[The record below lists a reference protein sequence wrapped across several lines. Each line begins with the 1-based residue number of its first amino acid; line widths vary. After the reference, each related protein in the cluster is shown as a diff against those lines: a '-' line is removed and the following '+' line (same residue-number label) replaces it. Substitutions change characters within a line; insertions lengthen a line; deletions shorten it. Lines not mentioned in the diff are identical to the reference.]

1 MDLTLFS
8 PNAPSIPVEIDYSP
22 AHGGHRFV
30 ATFPNGYGASIIQHE
45 YSYGGR
51 EGLWEIAVLGKNGQL
66 DYTTPVTDDVLGY
79 VPQNEVMGYLE
90 QIAAL

>member
-8 PNAPSIPVEIDYSP
+8 PNALSAPAKIDYSP
-22 AHGGHRFV
+22 MYGGHRFV

-45 YSYGGR
+45 YSYGGN
-51 EGLWEIAVLGKNGQL
+51 EGLWEIGVLGQDGKL
-66 DYTTPVTDDVLGY
+66 DYTTPITCDVLGY
-79 VPQNEVMGYLE
+79 VPANEVMGYLE